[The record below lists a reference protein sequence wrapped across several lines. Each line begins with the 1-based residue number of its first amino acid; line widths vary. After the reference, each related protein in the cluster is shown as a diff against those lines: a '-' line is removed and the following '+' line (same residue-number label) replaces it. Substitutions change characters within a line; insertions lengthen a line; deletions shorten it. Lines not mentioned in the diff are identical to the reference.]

1 MSMKEWAELEVEI
14 AKKRERGN
22 TPENEFDYG
31 CACYDSALKAF
42 NSLCEDGHS
51 GMSIEFTKAI
61 LNRLID
67 GKPLVPIEDTD
78 DIWNL
83 CNYGENHEYT
93 QYQCKRMSALFKKV
107 YPDGRIEYSSADQCY
122 CENINTGSTYTC
134 GLESN
139 LIQELYPITM
149 PYMPGD
155 RIKVVTEECLA
166 YKKNGDFD
174 TKAIFYCIKDGEKV
188 EINRF
193 FAESQDYPE
202 QKEAFPGWV
211 EITKEEFD
219 ARSKKADI
227 LRVLTKK
234 STCENQHCGVKPYA
248 IGHTL
253 EEDIEK
259 WNKRKEVTDIGK

>member
-22 TPENEFDYG
+22 APEDEFDYG

-51 GMSIEFTKAI
+51 GMSIGFTKAI

-107 YPDGRIEYSSADQCY
+107 YPDGRIEYSSVDQCY

-134 GLESN
+134 GLEMAV
-139 LIQELYPITM
+139 IRELYPITM

-155 RIKVVTEECLA
+155 RIKVVTEECLT
-166 YKKNGDFD
+166 YQKNGDFD

-193 FAESQDYPE
+193 FAESQDYPDRE
-202 QKEAFPGWV
+202 ESSVGRGWV
-211 EITKEEFD
+211 EISLKEYNERI
-219 ARSKKADI
+219 AIASELRKKNR
-227 LRVLTKK
+227 LEN
-234 STCENQHCGVKPYA
+234 CEKNCIHNDHCCQKNGINACLNIV
-248 IGHTL
+248 
-253 EEDIEK
+253 
-259 WNKRKEVTDIGK
+259 KRK